1 MKRLNPFLLLLI
13 ILFIIV
19 SFYMYNVSNAKE
31 NYFNS
36 NNNSKNNSKNNPV
49 NPCTDFLS
57 DKEYLIHMIPH
68 HQVAIDM
75 CKLMIP
81 ITKSKTLQNIYRTII
96 FNQNIEILL
105 MKQVLNNIPL
115 LSGEFETSF
124 RDTEFKTSLSN
135 DNKSVPKDYYC
146 DPLFFKPDDHSEH
159 MHHMKHTDK
168 SFLEHMIPHHQV
180 AVVMSNRLLQYTNNT
195 HMIRI
200 CYEIITAQR
209 YEILKMN
216 YLLDEM
222 NQKNLEFLPDYY

>member
-1 MKRLNPFLLLLI
+1 MQILIFLAILLI
-13 ILFIIV
+13 ILYIGTFFKI
-19 SFYMYNVSNAKE
+19 YNTSYRKE
-31 NYFNS
+31 NYEN
-36 NNNSKNNSKNNPV
+36 KNNKKNTV

-57 DKEYLIHMIPH
+57 DKDYLVHMIPH

-75 CKLMIP
+75 CNLMIP
-81 ITKSKTLQNIYRTII
+81 ISKSKTIQNIYRTIV
-96 FNQNIEILL
+96 FNQNIEILF
-105 MKQVLNNIPL
+105 MKQVLNDIPK
-115 LSGEFETSF
+115 LSGEINTSF
-124 RDTEFKTSLSN
+124 RDTEFDTSLSI
-135 DNKSVPKDYYC
+135 DNKSTPENYYC

-180 AVVMSNRLLQYTNNT
+180 AVVMSNRLLKYTNNT

-222 NQKNLEFLPDYY
+222 KQKNLEFLPDYY